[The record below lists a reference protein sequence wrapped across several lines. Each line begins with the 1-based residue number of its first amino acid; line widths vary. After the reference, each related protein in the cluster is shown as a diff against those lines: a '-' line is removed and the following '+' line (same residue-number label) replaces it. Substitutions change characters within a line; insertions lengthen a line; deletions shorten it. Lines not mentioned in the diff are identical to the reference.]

1 MASPGKPAPVEI
13 AVDSSALLAI
23 LLGEPDA
30 GIYSAKLL
38 AASRAWISPVNWWEV
53 QVRMRVRYGPAGEAQ
68 SAAWMTKAGVEVE
81 PISARHAQL
90 ALDAFARYR
99 ARPAALNMGDC
110 FAWALA
116 KAKNLPLLYKGD
128 DFPHT
133 DLTAV

>member
-1 MASPGKPAPVEI
+1 MASRSKIASVEI
-13 AVDSSALLAI
+13 AVDASALLAI

-30 GIYSAKLL
+30 GVYNAKLL

-53 QVRMRVRYGPAGEAQ
+53 QVRMRVRYGLAGEAQ
-68 SAAWMTKAGVEVE
+68 SAAWMTKAGVEIE

-99 ARPAALNMGDC
+99 ARPASLNLGDC

-116 KAKNLPLLYKGD
+116 KAKGLPLLYKGA
-128 DFPHT
+128 DFTHT

>member
-1 MASPGKPAPVEI
+1 MASPGKIRPVEI
-13 AVDSSALLAI
+13 VVDASALLAI
-23 LLGEPDA
+23 LLGESDA
-30 GIYSAKLL
+30 HVYSAKLL

-53 QVRMRVRYGPAGEAQ
+53 QVRMRTLYGPAGEAQ
-68 SAAWMTKAGVEVE
+68 SAAWMVNSGVEIE
-81 PISARHAQL
+81 PVTARHAQL

-116 KAKNLPLLYKGD
+116 TAKNLPLLFKGS
-128 DFPHT
+128 DFSHT